1 MNEITTEE
9 RLRIVDWPESPG
21 RRTRAGAGSCA
32 ASPNLRTARRRRC
45 SGTRRQVPLCAEC
58 KRMVECCCDYGI
70 CEREFDRAYAEEFG
84 TGDAENSSFGAMW
97 ALEWIP
103 NHMRDM
109 QEAACETFESY

>member
-1 MNEITTEE
+1 MCDNE
-9 RLRIVDWPESPG
+9 PG
-21 RRTRAGAGSCA
+21 SGYNLPAGCTDA
-32 ASPNLRTARRRRC
+32 AIDRHFGEGKPTC
-45 SGTRRQVPLCAEC
+45 TEC

-70 CEREFDRAYAEEFG
+70 CEVEFDRAYAEEFG

-109 QEAACETFESY
+109 QEAACETFVSY

>member
-1 MNEITTEE
+1 MDRPDIYSDGVRPERCANCNHVRTTVFRSVYGTE
-9 RLRIVDWPESPG
+9 RIEY
-21 RRTRAGAGSCA
+21 
-32 ASPNLRTARRRRC
+32 
-45 SGTRRQVPLCAEC
+45 EC

-70 CEREFDRAYAEEFG
+70 CEVEFDRAYAEEFG

-109 QEAACETFESY
+109 Q

>member
-1 MNEITTEE
+1 MAYHEPGSEWNLPPGCFDGDPNAPWNQEE
-9 RLRIVDWPESPG
+9 PKTCGD
-21 RRTRAGAGSCA
+21 
-32 ASPNLRTARRRRC
+32 C
-45 SGTRRQVPLCAEC
+45 SHLLEG
-58 KRMVECCCDYGI
+58 CCDYGI
-70 CEREFDRAYAEEFG
+70 CEVEFDRAYAEEFG

>member
-1 MNEITTEE
+1 MRFEITEVHV
-9 RLRIVDWPESPG
+9 VDIPDSE
-21 RRTRAGAGSCA
+21 
-32 ASPNLRTARRRRC
+32 
-45 SGTRRQVPLCAEC
+45 V
-58 KRMVECCCDYGI
+58 
-70 CEREFDRAYAEEFG
+70 EFDRAYAEEFG

>member
-1 MNEITTEE
+1 MCDNE
-9 RLRIVDWPESPG
+9 PG
-21 RRTRAGAGSCA
+21 SGYNLPDGCTDA
-32 ASPNLRTARRRRC
+32 AIDRHF
-45 SGTRRQVPLCAEC
+45 GEG

-70 CEREFDRAYAEEFG
+70 CEVEFDRAYADEYG

-97 ALEWIP
+97 ALGWIP

>member
-1 MNEITTEE
+1 M
-9 RLRIVDWPESPG
+9 
-21 RRTRAGAGSCA
+21 A
-32 ASPNLRTARRRRC
+32 ASCDPGYNLPDGCTDAAIDRHFGEGKPT
-45 SGTRRQVPLCAEC
+45 CAEC

-70 CEREFDRAYAEEFG
+70 CEVEFDRAYAEEFG

-97 ALEWIP
+97 AREWIP

>member
-1 MNEITTEE
+1 MAASCE
-9 RLRIVDWPESPG
+9 PESGYNLPPG
-21 RRTRAGAGSCA
+21 CFEGDPGAPWNREEPRTCGE
-32 ASPNLRTARRRRC
+32 C
-45 SGTRRQVPLCAEC
+45 SHLLEG
-58 KRMVECCCDYGI
+58 CCDYGI
-70 CEREFDRAYAEEFG
+70 CGVEFDRAYAEEFG

>member
-1 MNEITTEE
+1 M
-9 RLRIVDWPESPG
+9 
-21 RRTRAGAGSCA
+21 A
-32 ASPNLRTARRRRC
+32 ASCDPGCNLPDGCTDAAIDRHFDEGKPT
-45 SGTRRQVPLCAEC
+45 CAEC

-70 CEREFDRAYAEEFG
+70 CEVEFDRAYAEEFG